1 MTALTA
7 VHGDGQQD
15 LWTMMVVA
23 VRFEVTDSTVAVYIT
38 QRDSWAI

>member
-15 LWTMMVVA
+15 LWMMMVVV
-23 VRFEVTDSTVAVYIT
+23 VRFEVTDSTVAMYIT